1 MADRTLVDLA
11 RYNRWATERVLDAAS
26 RLEPERR
33 REPAPGTAGTIQV
46 TIAHLA
52 GVERWFTALIPDRPF
67 EPPPEDPPWEELT
80 RFVLADADALVEL
93 IESLDDEALD
103 RLVDRHG
110 YRMLARDLVLQALT
124 HSHQHR
130 TQVAAAV
137 DVRGVP
143 VTATDYYD
151 WVVATEA
158 STSSP

>member
-33 REPAPGTAGTIQV
+33 REPADPGTAGTIQV

-52 GVERWFTALIPDRPF
+52 GVERWFAALIPDRPF
-67 EPPPEDPPWEELT
+67 ERPPEDLPWDELT
-80 RFVLADADALVEL
+80 RLALAEADALVEL
-93 IESLDDEALD
+93 IESLDEEALD

-158 STSSP
+158 STS